1 MCHAVKASI
10 RSGAYGESPRTAAEA
25 RAQLASHV
33 PQHKQEGRET
43 AEREESRGNSESAGE
58 ASREVAALRKRASEE
73 EALHQHA
80 MDELRQLAEAEQQ
93 ERMLTY
99 AGVC

>member
-1 MCHAVKASI
+1 VNSFVFNGIHEIMCHAVKASI

-58 ASREVAALRKRASEE
+58 AYPAEFLGQLRDKVVVQAASEC
-73 EALHQHA
+73 
-80 MDELRQLAEAEQQ
+80 
-93 ERMLTY
+93 
-99 AGVC
+99 VCASVRR